1 MSNDQKQLLKYLA
14 LGGLLVF
21 IFLLVNLQ
29 FLMAIIVL
37 IVVLVS
43 WILSRKGEQV

>member
-1 MSNDQKQLLKYLA
+1 MSDDQKQLLKYLA

-21 IFLLVNLQ
+21 VFLLVNLQ

-37 IVVLVS
+37 IITIVS
-43 WILSRKGEQV
+43 WVLSKRQQI